1 MRRILLVTA
10 AALMMATPAF
20 AADKATWVPTWFA
33 PPEPVA
39 DAPAMLQ
46 DQTVRQVVHTTA
58 GGNIVRLKVSN
69 AYGAAPLH
77 IDGAA
82 VGDRANGGNVLPGTN
97 ATVAFGGKADII
109 IPAGAYALSDPVTF
123 AVAPQSD
130 LVVSIYVKEPA
141 AISTVHIQQRNAV
154 FYAAGDATRSDTIA
168 PVAGPANSDWVP
180 WLSEVEV
187 TGGTAVATVVTFGD
201 SITDGAGPAHDL
213 NRTWPD
219 DLYGRFVKAGIKLS
233 VTNAG
238 ITGNRLLHHGSWA
251 PFGIGGLARFDS
263 DVLAQPNV
271 KAVIVLIGINDI
283 GHPGGGAPLSDLTP
297 PEEMEAGLS
306 QLAARAHEH
315 NIKIYIA
322 TMTPFKD
329 TVFKGYY
336 SDDKEV
342 QRQAVNAWI
351 RTTKV
356 FDGYADFD
364 KALDDPARPG
374 FLRPDYDSGD
384 HLHPSAAGDAA
395 MADTVP
401 LAWFK

>member
-1 MRRILLVTA
+1 MRRILLVTV

-20 AADKATWVPTWFA
+20 ATDKATWVPTWFA

-46 DQTVRQVVHTTA
+46 DGTVRQVVHTTA
-58 GGNIVRLKVSN
+58 GGKLVRLKVSN
-69 AYGAAPLH
+69 AYGKAPLQ
-77 IDGAA
+77 IDGAG
-82 VGDRANGGNVLPGTN
+82 VGDRANGGNVMPGTN
-97 ATVAFGGKADII
+97 AAVTFGGKAGII
-109 IPAGAYALSDPVTF
+109 IPAGAYALSDPVAF

-130 LVVSIYVKEPA
+130 LVVSLYAKGPA

-154 FYAAGDATRSDTIA
+154 YFAAGDATLSETIT
-168 PVAGPANSDWVP
+168 PVAAPGNSDWVP
-180 WLSEVEV
+180 WLTEVEV
-187 TGGTAVATVVTFGD
+187 AGRTAAGTVVTFGD

-219 DLYGRFVKAGIKLS
+219 HLYGRFAKAGIKLS

-238 ITGNRLLHHGSWA
+238 ISGNRLLHHGTWA

-283 GHPGGGAPLSDLTP
+283 GHAGGDAPLSELTP
-297 PEEMEAGLS
+297 PEQMEAGLS

-315 NIKIYIA
+315 NIRIYIA

-336 SDDKEV
+336 TDDKEV

-351 RTTKV
+351 RTTKA
-356 FDGYADFD
+356 FDGYVDFD

-395 MADTVP
+395 MAEAVP
-401 LAWFK
+401 LVWFK